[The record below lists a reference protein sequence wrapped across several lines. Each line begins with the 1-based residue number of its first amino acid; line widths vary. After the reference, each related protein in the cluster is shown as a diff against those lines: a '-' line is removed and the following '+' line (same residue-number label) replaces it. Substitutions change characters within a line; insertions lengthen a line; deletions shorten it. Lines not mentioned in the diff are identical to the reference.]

1 MARKRSPCQPQRRGS
16 RRTIV
21 DMYIGAFV
29 EPKTNNPRAL
39 SCDACANESG
49 YLDRL
54 GVLDVE
60 INERAGGE
68 IVGSGG

>member
-1 MARKRSPCQPQRRGS
+1 
-16 RRTIV
+16 
-21 DMYIGAFV
+21 MYIGAFV
-29 EPKTNNPRAL
+29 EPKTNNPHTL
-39 SCDACANESG
+39 LCDACANKSG

>member
-1 MARKRSPCQPQRRGS
+1 
-16 RRTIV
+16 
-21 DMYIGAFV
+21 MYIGAFV